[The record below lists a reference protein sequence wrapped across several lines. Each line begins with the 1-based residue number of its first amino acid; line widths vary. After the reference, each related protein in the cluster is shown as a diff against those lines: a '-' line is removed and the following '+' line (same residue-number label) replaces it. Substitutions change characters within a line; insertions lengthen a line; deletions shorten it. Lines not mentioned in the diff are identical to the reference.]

1 MIVAFGNK
9 LAEDLFHGATTRASR
24 ALPAELRRPAQRKL
38 QYLNSAK
45 TLTDLRVPPGN
56 RLEALLGEWR
66 GFHSI
71 RVNDKWRIVF
81 RWLDGEAHD
90 VRVVDYH

>member
-1 MIVAFGNK
+1 MIVAFGNR
-9 LAEDLFHGATTRASR
+9 LAEDLFHGETTKASR
-24 ALPAELRRPAQRKL
+24 VFPVELRRPAQRKL

-45 TLTDLRVPPGN
+45 TLDDLRVPPGN
-56 RLEALLGEWR
+56 RLEALRGEWN

-90 VRVVDYH
+90 VRVVDYR